1 MCWAIEVNKKVQK
14 EGALNGE
21 HVLFFRPT
29 PGTISCPIC
38 LDSYCEVTFHT
49 SVAHLD
55 GWLNSAPWSDCWC
68 LQIVD
73 SGRLVVSTK
82 CGHVFCSQCLRD
94 ALTSSRTCPT
104 CRKRLTHREYHPLY
118 VWQHHTGECVLRF
131 MGFFCFH
138 YSENW
143 LCWRIINQ
151 CILWIRADIVYFL
164 YFLTNLFCTN
174 KSFGVW
180 VV

>member
-1 MCWAIEVNKKVQK
+1 MSSRAEHFPYFTSFFSVFQTARCVGMLSHRIAYTTSHTKT
-14 EGALNGE
+14 LNGE

-38 LDSYCEVTFHT
+38 LDSYCEVTFNT
-49 SVAHLD
+49 SVANLD
-55 GWLNSAPWSDCWC
+55 GRLNSALWLDCWC

-94 ALTSSRTCPT
+94 ALTSSHMCPT

-118 VWQHHTGECVLRF
+118 VWHHHTVLQF
-131 MGFFCFH
+131 AFFFF
-138 YSENW
+138 SLLRNW
-143 LCWRIINQ
+143 L
-151 CILWIRADIVYFL
+151 LKDY
-164 YFLTNLFCTN
+164 
-174 KSFGVW
+174 
-180 VV
+180 